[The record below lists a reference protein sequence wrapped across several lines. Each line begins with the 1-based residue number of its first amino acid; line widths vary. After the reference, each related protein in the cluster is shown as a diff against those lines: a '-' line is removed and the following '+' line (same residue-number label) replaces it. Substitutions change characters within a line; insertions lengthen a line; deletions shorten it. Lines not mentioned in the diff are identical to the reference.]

1 MAVCWACPP
10 QAAYPYKYTLEGDTN
25 IIMTPLTCM
34 ALALYFEA
42 RSEPL
47 DAQLAVA
54 EVILNRVE
62 DTRFPD
68 DVCGVVWQ
76 PKQFSWTHDGL
87 TDTPKNKEVWDEIKD
102 LCDDVLSDPDSILL
116 GHGADHYHATYVDP
130 YWSSDL
136 TVVGL
141 YGTHVFYKWER

>member
-25 IIMTPLTCM
+25 IMTPLTCM

>member
-1 MAVCWACPP
+1 
-10 QAAYPYKYTLEGDTN
+10 
-25 IIMTPLTCM
+25 MTPLTCM

-42 RSEPL
+42 RSEPV

-54 EVILNRVE
+54 EVILNRVG
-62 DTRFPD
+62 DSRFPD

-87 TDTPKNKEVWDEIKD
+87 SDTPKNREVWHEIKD
-102 LCDDVLSDPDSILL
+102 LSADVLAAPDEFLF

-130 YWSSDL
+130 YWADHL
-136 TVVGL
+136 TPVGK
-141 YGTHVFYKWER
+141 YGTHVFYKWEKD

>member
-1 MAVCWACPP
+1 
-10 QAAYPYKYTLEGDTN
+10 
-25 IIMTPLTCM
+25 MTPLTCM

-42 RSEPL
+42 RSETV
-47 DAQLAVA
+47 DAQIAVA

-62 DTRFPD
+62 DNRFPD

-87 TDTPKNKEVWDEIKD
+87 SDTPKNHEVWYEIES
-102 LCDDVLSDPDSILL
+102 LAADVLSEPDGFLF
-116 GHGADHYHATYVDP
+116 GHGADHYHAISVDP
-130 YWSSDL
+130 YWVDNL
-136 TVVGL
+136 TPVGK

>member
-25 IIMTPLTCM
+25 IMTPLTCM

-47 DAQLAVA
+47 DAKLAVA

-87 TDTPKNKEVWDEIKD
+87 TDTPKNKEVWQEIKD
-102 LCDDVLSDPDSILL
+102 LCDEVLSDPDSILL

-130 YWSSDL
+130 YWSGDL

-141 YGTHVFYKWER
+141 YGTHVFYKWEH

>member
-1 MAVCWACPP
+1 MS
-10 QAAYPYKYTLEGDTN
+10 
-25 IIMTPLTCM
+25 PLTCM

-42 RSEPL
+42 RSESI

-68 DVCGVVWQ
+68 DVCSVVWQ

-87 TDTPKNKEVWDEIKD
+87 SDTPKEREVWHEIKS
-102 LCDDVLSDPDSILL
+102 LAADVLSDPEGMVL

-130 YWSSDL
+130 YWADHL
-136 TVVGL
+136 TYVGK
-141 YGTHVFYKWER
+141 YENHVFYKWETE

>member
-1 MAVCWACPP
+1 
-10 QAAYPYKYTLEGDTN
+10 
-25 IIMTPLTCM
+25 MTPLTCM

-42 RSEPL
+42 RSEPV

-62 DTRFPD
+62 DSRFPD

-87 TDTPKNKEVWDEIKD
+87 SDTPKNREVWREIKD
-102 LCDDVLSDPDSILL
+102 LSADVLAAPDEFLF

-130 YWSSDL
+130 YWADHL
-136 TVVGL
+136 TPVGK